1 LDHLIAG
8 KNCTFKEVIRV
19 LQLEESNG
27 FMFPAG
33 STPEFLS
40 YRFLV
45 EKRALFLKVN
55 LSNIVSQAFFAD
67 DSSPLA
73 MESVEHMTNAEL
85 DGLIA
90 GKNRTFDDVF
100 HELHLEHSKGLEQ
113 PGGSVELISF
123 AFAVGKR
130 HLLLDVLN
138 ASTIVTRAYFTDDSI
153 RRVPATE
160 KVNTNQVIKPQ

>member
-1 LDHLIAG
+1 MSTVPNMKGISIAVLMLLICSCVRIHQTIGLEKMTNAGLDHLIAG

-73 MESVEHMTNAEL
+73 MERVEHMTNAEL

-100 HELHLEHSKGLEQ
+100 HELHLEHSK
-113 PGGSVELISF
+113 
-123 AFAVGKR
+123 
-130 HLLLDVLN
+130 
-138 ASTIVTRAYFTDDSI
+138 
-153 RRVPATE
+153 
-160 KVNTNQVIKPQ
+160 